1 MKELTDLTAQVD
13 QTIPASGVDI
23 WQALTTPATLRK
35 FFFGADVHSDWK
47 VGSPIRFKGEF
58 KGKPYEDKGEILEV
72 EPSQRLSFSHWS
84 PLSGQADAPEN
95 YHVVTFS
102 LAPLGKKTQVTLT
115 QSNLKGGVTASD
127 VAHRADYEKNWATVL
142 KGLANLFA

>member
-58 KGKPYEDKGEILEV
+58 KGKPYEDKGVVLKV
-72 EPSQRLSFSHWS
+72 EPPQLLSFSHWS

-95 YHVVTFS
+95 YHLVTFS
-102 LAPLGKKTQVTLT
+102 LAPDGKQTEVTLG
-115 QSNLKGGVTASD
+115 QSNLMGGVTPSD
-127 VAHRADYEKNWATVL
+127 VAHRGDYEKNWASVL
-142 KGLANLFA
+142 EGLAKLFP